1 MGRLFIWR
9 SLLMKFGLDAILF
22 RSPFAAITELLSCK
36 NRESAKY
43 FADSLFFYCT
53 FSVSL
58 QIERIILRIVGH
70 SCTGVRCRVAPNVH
84 LPHLSVVLLNV
95 CRRAAVYYMSL
106 TDCRKNKNNI

>member
-1 MGRLFIWR
+1 MGRFVIWR

-58 QIERIILRIVGH
+58 QIERIILRAIGH
-70 SCTGVRCRVAPNVH
+70 FCIHVWKFMAFDARLLHLNV
-84 LPHLSVVLLNV
+84 VVLNA
-95 CRRAAVYYMSL
+95 RRCAVVDYDTLSL
-106 TDCRKNKNNI
+106 